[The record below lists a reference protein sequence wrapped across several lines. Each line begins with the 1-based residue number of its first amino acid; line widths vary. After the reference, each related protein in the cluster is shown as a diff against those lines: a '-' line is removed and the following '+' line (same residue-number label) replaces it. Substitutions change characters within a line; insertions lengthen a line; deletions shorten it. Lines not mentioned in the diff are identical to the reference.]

1 MKQRT
6 TLLLVSL
13 MLLLSACGSLPKP
26 GAAPAL
32 YDFGIPPTVVTT
44 PIAIRLA
51 RVEAIPGLEGFD
63 MRYRLA
69 YQNPAQV
76 FAYTESRWAAAPAD
90 LLAQRLRQQ
99 GFSSTITPCN
109 LRVTLE
115 TFDQVF
121 DSPASSRAIVRLRA
135 DFVSGR
141 GPNTQ
146 SHTTQIVAESPAHS
160 ADARGGV
167 TALASA
173 TDTAIEKLVGWVKQQ
188 QCEPVTT
195 AK

>member
-1 MKQRT
+1 MTQRT
-6 TLLLVSL
+6 ILLLGSL
-13 MLLLSACGSLPKP
+13 MLFLSACGSLPKP
-26 GAAPAL
+26 GTAPAL
-32 YDFGIPPTVVTT
+32 YDFGIPPAASAT
-44 PIAIRLA
+44 PIPIRLA

-99 GFSSTITPCN
+99 GFSAAITSCS

-121 DSPASSRAIVRLRA
+121 DSPAASRAIVGLRA
-135 DFVSGR
+135 DLVSGR
-141 GPNTQ
+141 GATTQ
-146 SHTTQIVAESPAHS
+146 SQTTQIVVESPAHS

-167 TALASA
+167 AALASA
-173 TDTAIEKLVGWVKQQ
+173 TGAAIEKVVEWATQQ
-188 QCEPVTT
+188 QCEPAA
-195 AK
+195 AKK

>member
-6 TLLLVSL
+6 SLLSGSL

-32 YDFGIPPTVVTT
+32 YDFGIPPAVTAT
-44 PIAIRLA
+44 PIPIRLV

-76 FAYTESRWAAAPAD
+76 FAYTESRWAAPPAD
-90 LLAQRLRQQ
+90 LVAQRLRQQ
-99 GFSSTITPCN
+99 GFSPAALPCG

-121 DSPASSRAIVRLRA
+121 DRLTTSRALVSLRA
-135 DFVSGR
+135 DLINGAGR
-141 GPNTQ
+141 NTL
-146 SHTTQIVAESPAHS
+146 SHSTQIVSEHPTSS

-167 TALASA
+167 TALATA
-173 TDTAIEKLVGWVKQQ
+173 TDEAIEKLVVWVNQQ
-188 QCEPVTT
+188 ECG
-195 AK
+195 K